1 MNFPQATFRKK
12 EKSLQFS
19 QINLS
24 RHMLKRLLII
34 LQLCLSFS
42 ILLYFLGFPF
52 FGSHFFYQSE
62 LLLVES
68 AMGKQDL
75 LVKLD
80 SNKAKE
86 RSKSSIYKIQGF
98 TQLPEEDQALLLSR
112 KQSINEHF
120 ASPFWLKFI
129 EGIKQI
135 ARVPLP
141 LLIWTPLAIVL
152 SILLLLK
159 NQRAFQLLP
168 LLPLLALLFAA
179 QNFLFGTIPPDTLLF
194 PTEEQLT
201 KTAPGEPL
209 KAAWE
214 KYLVANWGLPN
225 ENFEEQLALAE
236 QKFQVR
242 WIEKRSLDPASSWN
256 ERMNPWTLL
265 LFVAWNLGFVFV
277 VRKR

>member
-1 MNFPQATFRKK
+1 
-12 EKSLQFS
+12 
-19 QINLS
+19 
-24 RHMLKRLLII
+24 MLKRLLII

-80 SNKAKE
+80 PDKAKE
-86 RSKSSIYKIQGF
+86 RRELSLYKMHGF
-98 TQLPEEDQALLLSR
+98 TLLPSEDQALLLSR
-112 KQSINEHF
+112 KKSINAHF
-120 ASPFWLKFI
+120 ASPFWIKMV

-159 NQRAFQLLP
+159 NRRASQLLP
-168 LLPLLALLFAA
+168 LLPLLALLFAV
-179 QNFLFGTIPPDTLLF
+179 QNFLFGTVPQDSLLF
-194 PTEEQLT
+194 PTEEQLAQI
-201 KTAPGEPL
+201 APGEPL
-209 KAAWE
+209 KTAWE
-214 KYLVANWGLPN
+214 KYLVANWRTPS
-225 ENFEEQLALAE
+225 ENPDEELALAE
-236 QKFQVR
+236 QRFQVR
-242 WIEKRSLDPASSWN
+242 WIEKRSIDPASSWN
-256 ERMNPWTLL
+256 ERMNPWMLL
-265 LFVAWNLGFVFV
+265 LFIAWNLGFVFA
-277 VRKR
+277 VRNRKESR